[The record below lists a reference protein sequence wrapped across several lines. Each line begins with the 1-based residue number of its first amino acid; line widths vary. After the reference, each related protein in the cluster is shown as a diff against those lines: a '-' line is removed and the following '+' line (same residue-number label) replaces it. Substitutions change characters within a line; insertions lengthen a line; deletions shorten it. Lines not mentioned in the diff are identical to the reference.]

1 MSDEKTG
8 QHKSMPRLRKFM
20 QVIEDHERVLN
31 IINTTMTAIF
41 TVVLAT
47 STLFLWKETRDL
59 RKFAEDQSER

>member
-1 MSDEKTG
+1 
-8 QHKSMPRLRKFM
+8 M